1 MELDMTTLTA
11 TAAAK
16 VWEDLNGGAAA
27 PLDEQDAMLQYSVE
41 AKVLPVIITVI
52 PSVERAVKDKL
63 ASIIDQGYS
72 MNWGPDEILMA
83 LTVEL
88 SEDE

>member
-1 MELDMTTLTA
+1 MEIDLETLMD

-16 VWEDLNGGAAA
+16 VWYDLNGGAAA
-27 PLDEQDAMLQYSVE
+27 PLEEQDPMLRYSVK
-41 AKVLPVIITVI
+41 AKILPVLNTVI
-52 PSVERAVKDKL
+52 PTVERAVKDKL
-63 ASIIDQGYS
+63 ASIIDQGYT

>member
-1 MELDMTTLTA
+1 MELDMETLTA

-16 VWEDLNGGAAA
+16 VWNDLNAGAAA
-27 PLDEQDAMLQYSVE
+27 PLEEQDAMIQYSVG

-63 ASIIDQGYS
+63 AKIIDNGYEL
-72 MNWGPDEILMA
+72 NWGPDEILMA

-88 SEDE
+88 SDDE